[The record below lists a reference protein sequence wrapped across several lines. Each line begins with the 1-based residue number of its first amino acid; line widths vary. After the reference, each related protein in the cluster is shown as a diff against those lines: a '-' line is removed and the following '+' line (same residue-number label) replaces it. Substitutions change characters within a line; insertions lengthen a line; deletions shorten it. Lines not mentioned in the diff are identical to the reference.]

1 MRKYPTDPF
10 GRRGGLLLQPDKEN
24 LMSKT
29 IKVALAGAGAFGI
42 KHLDGIKNID
52 GVEVVSLISRDLA
65 KTQEVADKYGIQH
78 VTTDLADSLALPEVD
93 AVILC
98 TPTQMHASQAIACMK
113 AGKHVQVEIP
123 MCDILK
129 EGEEVLKV
137 QKETG
142 LVAMV
147 GHTRRFN
154 PSHQWVHK
162 KITAGEFNIQQ
173 MDVQTYFFRR
183 TNMNALG
190 QPRSWTDHL
199 LWHHAA
205 HTVDLFAYQCGS
217 PIVQANAIQ
226 GPIHPTL
233 GIAMDMSIQLK
244 AANGAI
250 CTLSLSFN
258 NDGPLG
264 TFFRYIGDTAT
275 YIARYDDLVN
285 GKEEKIDVS
294 KVDVSMNGIELQDR
308 EFFAAIREG
317 REPNSSVAQVLPCYQ
332 VLHQLEQQLNA

>member
-1 MRKYPTDPF
+1 
-10 GRRGGLLLQPDKEN
+10 
-24 LMSKT
+24 MSKT
-29 IKVALAGAGAFGI
+29 IRVALAGAGAFGTKHIDAI
-42 KHLDGIKNID
+42 KLIE
-52 GVEVVSLISRDLA
+52 GVEVVSVVGRELD
-65 KTQEVADKYGIQH
+65 KTREVAAKYGIGH
-78 VTTDLADSLALPEVD
+78 VTTDLSDSLARKDVD
-93 AVILC
+93 AVILA

-123 MCDILK
+123 LADTLK
-129 EGEEVLKV
+129 DAEEVV
-137 QKETG
+137 AAQKQTG
-142 LVAMV
+142 LVAMC

-154 PSHQWVHK
+154 PSHQWVHRRIK
-162 KITAGEFNIQQ
+162 AGELNVQQ

-183 TNMNALG
+183 KNLNALG

-205 HTVDLFAYQCGS
+205 HTVDLFAYQAG
-217 PIVQANAIQ
+217 PIVAAHAMQ
-226 GPIHPTL
+226 GPMHPEL

-244 AANGAI
+244 SATGAI

-264 TFFRYIGDTAT
+264 TFFRYIGDTGT
-275 YIARYDDLVN
+275 YIARYDDLVD
-285 GKEEKIDVS
+285 GKDNKIDVS

-317 REPNSSVAQVLPCYQ
+317 REPNASVAQVLPCYQ
-332 VLHQLEQQLNA
+332 VLGKLDAQLARDGA

>member
-1 MRKYPTDPF
+1 MR
-10 GRRGGLLLQPDKEN
+10 
-24 LMSKT
+24 
-29 IKVALAGAGAFGI
+29 IALVGAGAFGE
-42 KHLDGIKNID
+42 KHLDGLKNID
-52 GVEVVSLISRDLA
+52 GVEIVSVISRQA
-65 KTQEVADKYGIQH
+65 EQAAAVAAKYGARH
-78 VTTDLADSLALPEVD
+78 SGTELDEALALPDVD

-98 TPTQMHASQAIACMK
+98 TPTQMHAAQAIACMN

-123 MCDILK
+123 LADSWADAEAVVAK
-129 EGEEVLKV
+129 

-142 LVAMV
+142 LVCMV

-154 PSHQWVHK
+154 PSHQYVHN
-162 KITAGEFNIQQ
+162 KIKAGEFNVQQ

-183 TNMNALG
+183 RNMNAKG
-190 QPRSWTDHL
+190 EARSWTDHL

-205 HTVDLFAYQCGS
+205 HTVDLFAYQAGR
-217 PIVQANAIQ
+217 IVKANAIE
-226 GPIHPTL
+226 GPIHPEL

-244 AANGAI
+244 SESGAI

-285 GKEEKIDVS
+285 GKEEPIDVS
-294 KVDVSMNGIELQDR
+294 HVDVSMNGIELQDR
-308 EFFAAIREG
+308 EFIAAIREG
-317 REPNSSVAQVLPCYQ
+317 REPNSSVGKVLDCYR
-332 VLHQLEQQLNA
+332 VLGELEKQLSAG

>member
-1 MRKYPTDPF
+1 MT
-10 GRRGGLLLQPDKEN
+10 
-24 LMSKT
+24 KT

-42 KHLDGIKNID
+42 KHLDGIKNIA
-52 GVEVVSLISRDLA
+52 GVEVVSLVSRDLE
-65 KTQEVADKYGIQH
+65 KTREVAAKYGIGH
-78 VTTDLADSLALPEVD
+78 VTTNLEDSLALKEVD

-98 TPTQMHASQAIACMK
+98 TPTQMHAEQSIACLK

-123 MCDILK
+123 LADSLQ
-129 EGEEVLKV
+129 GAQDVV
-137 QKETG
+137 AQARSSG
-142 LVAMV
+142 LVAMC

-154 PSHQWVHK
+154 PSHQYVHK
-162 KITAGEFNIQQ
+162 EITGGRFNIQQ

-190 QPRSWTDHL
+190 QARSWTDHL

-217 PIVQANAIQ
+217 PIVKANALQ
-226 GPIHPTL
+226 GPIHPVL

-264 TFFRYIGDTAT
+264 TFFRYIGDSAT
-275 YIARYDDLVN
+275 YLARYDDLFN
-285 GKEEKIDVS
+285 GKDEKIDVS
-294 KVDVSMNGIELQDR
+294 QVDVSMNGIELQDR

-317 REPNSSVAQVLPCYQ
+317 REPNSSVASVLPCYQ
-332 VLHQLEQQLNA
+332 VLHDLEQQLRG

>member
-1 MRKYPTDPF
+1 
-10 GRRGGLLLQPDKEN
+10 
-24 LMSKT
+24 MSKPL
-29 IKVALAGAGAFGI
+29 KVALAGAGAFGI

-52 GVEVVSLISRDLA
+52 GVEVVSLISRDLE
-65 KTQEVADKYGIQH
+65 KTREVAAKYGIGH
-78 VTTDLADSLALPEVD
+78 VTTSLEDSLALPEVD

-98 TPTQMHASQAIACMK
+98 TPTQMHAAQTIACMK

-123 MCDILK
+123 LADTLRGAM
-129 EGEEVLKV
+129 EVASM
-137 QKETG
+137 QEQTG
-142 LVAMV
+142 LVAMC

-154 PSHQWVHK
+154 PSHQFVHK
-162 KITAGEFNIQQ
+162 EIAAERFNIQQ

-190 QPRSWTDHL
+190 QARSWTDHL

-217 PIVQANAIQ
+217 PIVKANAIQ
-226 GPIHPTL
+226 GPIHPVL

-258 NDGPLG
+258 NEGPLG
-264 TFFRYIGDTAT
+264 AFFRYIGDTQT
-275 YIARYDDLVN
+275 YLARYDDLYN
-285 GKEEKIDVS
+285 GKDEKIDVS
-294 KVDVSMNGIELQDR
+294 QVAVSMNGIELQDR

-317 REPNSSVAQVLPCYQ
+317 RQPNSSLASVLPCYQ
-332 VLHQLEQQLNA
+332 VLHDLEQQLNAG

>member
-1 MRKYPTDPF
+1 M
-10 GRRGGLLLQPDKEN
+10 
-24 LMSKT
+24 KT

-42 KHLDGIKNID
+42 KHIDGIKNID
-52 GVEVVSLISRDLA
+52 GVEVVSLIGRELP
-65 KTQEVADKYGIQH
+65 KTQEIAAKYGIKH
-78 VTTDLADSLALPEVD
+78 VTTNLADSLALKEVD

-98 TPTQMHASQAIACMK
+98 TPTQMHAAQTIQCLQ

-123 MCDILK
+123 LSDSWKDAQAVMD
-129 EGEEVLKV
+129 V
-137 QKETG
+137 QKQTG
-142 LVAMV
+142 LVAMC

-154 PSHQWVHK
+154 PSHQYVQQQ
-162 KITAGEFNIQQ
+162 IAAGKFNVLQ

-190 QPRSWTDHL
+190 QARSWTDHL

-217 PIVQANAIQ
+217 PIVKANAVQ

-264 TFFRYIGDTAT
+264 TYFRYIGDTGT
-275 YIARYDDLVN
+275 YLARYDDLFN
-285 GKEEKIDVS
+285 GKDEKIDVS
-294 KVDVSMNGIELQDR
+294 NVAVSMNGIELQDR
-308 EFFAAIREG
+308 EFFTAIREG
-317 REPNSSVAQVLPCYQ
+317 REPNSSVAKVLPCYK
-332 VLHQLEQQLNA
+332 VLHDLEQQLA

>member
-1 MRKYPTDPF
+1 
-10 GRRGGLLLQPDKEN
+10 
-24 LMSKT
+24 MSKT
-29 IKVALAGAGAFGI
+29 IRVALAGAGAFGI

-52 GVEVVSLISRDLA
+52 GVEVVSLIGRDLA
-65 KTQEVADKYGIQH
+65 KTQEVAAKYGIGH
-78 VTTDLADSLALPEVD
+78 VTTELADSLARPEVD

-98 TPTQMHASQAIACMK
+98 TPTQMHASQTLACLK

-123 MCDILK
+123 LCDVLAD
-129 EGEEVLKV
+129 GEEVV
-137 QKETG
+137 QVAKASD
-142 LVAMV
+142 LVAMC

-162 KITAGEFNIQQ
+162 KIAAGDFNIQQ

-205 HTVDLFAYQCGS
+205 HTVDLFAYQAGS
-217 PIVQANAIQ
+217 PVVQAHAMQ
-226 GPIHPTL
+226 GPVHPQL

-264 TFFRYIGDTAT
+264 TFFRYIGDTGT

-294 KVDVSMNGIELQDR
+294 QVDVSMNGIELQDR

-317 REPNSSVAQVLPCYQ
+317 REPNGSVAQVLPCYE
-332 VLHQLEQQLNA
+332 VRLDLERQLASGGPA

>member
-1 MRKYPTDPF
+1 MTKP
-10 GRRGGLLLQPDKEN
+10 
-24 LMSKT
+24 

-42 KHLDGIKNID
+42 KHLDGIKNIE
-52 GVEVVSLISRDLA
+52 GVEVVSLVSRELD
-65 KTQEVADKYGIQH
+65 KTKEIAAKYGIGH
-78 VTTDLADSLALPEVD
+78 VTTELSDSLALKEVD

-98 TPTQMHASQAIACMK
+98 TPTQMHAAQTLACLQ

-123 MCDILK
+123 LCDVLRD
-129 EGEEVLKV
+129 GEEVAQLAEKS
-137 QKETG
+137 G
-142 LVAMV
+142 LVAMC

-154 PSHQWVHK
+154 PSHQYVHQQ
-162 KITAGEFNIQQ
+162 ITTGRFNIQQ

-183 TNMNALG
+183 SNMNALG

-217 PIVQANAIQ
+217 PVVKANAIQ

-244 AANGAI
+244 SANGAI

-275 YIARYDDLVN
+275 YIARYDDLFN

-294 KVDVSMNGIELQDR
+294 GVAVSMNGIELQDR

-317 REPNSSVAQVLPCYQ
+317 RQPNSSVASVLPCYR
-332 VLHQLEQQLNA
+332 VLHELEQQLVG

>member
-1 MRKYPTDPF
+1 M
-10 GRRGGLLLQPDKEN
+10 
-24 LMSKT
+24 KT

-52 GVEVVSLISRDLA
+52 GVEVVSLVSRDLG
-65 KTQEVADKYGIQH
+65 KTREVADKYGIGH

-98 TPTQMHASQAIACMK
+98 TPTQMHAEQSIACLE

-123 MCDILK
+123 LADSLADA
-129 EGEEVLKV
+129 EKV
-137 QKETG
+137 VELQKRSG
-142 LVAMV
+142 LVAMC

-162 KITAGEFNIQQ
+162 KVVDGSFNVQQ

-205 HTVDLFAYQCGS
+205 HTVDLFAYQANS
-217 PIVQANAIQ
+217 PIVQANAVQ

-233 GIAMDMSIQLK
+233 GIAMDMSIQLR

-264 TFFRYIGDTAT
+264 TFFRYIGDTGT
-275 YIARYDDLVN
+275 YLARYDDLFD
-285 GKEEKIDVS
+285 GKDKQIDVS
-294 KVDVSMNGIELQDR
+294 QVDVSMNGIELQDR

-317 REPNSSVAQVLPCYQ
+317 REPNSSVAQVLPCYR
-332 VLHQLEQQLNA
+332 VLHQLEQQLGSAG

>member
-1 MRKYPTDPF
+1 M
-10 GRRGGLLLQPDKEN
+10 
-24 LMSKT
+24 KT
-29 IKVALAGAGAFGI
+29 IKVALAGAGAFGS

-52 GVEVVSLISRDLA
+52 GVEVISLVGRELG
-65 KTQEVADKYGIQH
+65 KTKEIAAKYGIDH
-78 VTTDLADSLALPEVD
+78 VSTELADSLAIKEVD

-98 TPTQMHASQAIACMK
+98 TPTQMHASQTLACLK

-123 MCDILK
+123 MADKLDDAKAIVAL
-129 EGEEVLKV
+129 
-137 QKETG
+137 QKSTG
-142 LVAMV
+142 LVAMA

-154 PSHQWVHK
+154 PSHQWVHQ
-162 KITAGEFNIQQ
+162 KIKAGEFNIQQ
-173 MDVQTYFFRR
+173 LDVQTYFFRR

-205 HTVDLFAYQCGS
+205 HTVELFAYQCGS
-217 PIVQANAIQ
+217 PVVKANAVQ

-233 GIAMDMSIQLK
+233 GISMDMSIQLK

-264 TFFRYIGDTAT
+264 TWFRYIGDTGT
-275 YIARYDDLVN
+275 YLAKYDDLYN
-285 GKEEKIDVS
+285 GKEEQIDVS
-294 KVDVSMNGIELQDR
+294 KVAVSLNGIELQDR
-308 EFFAAIREG
+308 EFFGAIREG
-317 REPNSSVAQVLPCYQ
+317 REPISSVSNVLACYQ
-332 VLHQLEQQLNA
+332 VLHDCEVQMGH

>member
-1 MRKYPTDPF
+1 MAHK
-10 GRRGGLLLQPDKEN
+10 Q
-24 LMSKT
+24 T

-52 GVEVVSLISRDLA
+52 GVEVVSLVSRELD
-65 KTQEVADKYGIQH
+65 KTREVAAKYGIGH
-78 VTTDLADSLALPEVD
+78 VSTELADSLALPEVD

-98 TPTQMHASQAIACMK
+98 TPTQMHAAQSIACLR

-123 MCDILK
+123 LADSL
-129 EGEEVLKV
+129 EGAEAVV
-137 QKETG
+137 RAQQASG
-142 LVAMV
+142 RVAMC

-154 PSHQWVHK
+154 PSHQFVHK
-162 KITAGEFNIQQ
+162 RIAAGEFNIQQ

-190 QPRSWTDHL
+190 QARSWTDHL

-217 PIVQANAIQ
+217 PIVKANAVQ

-264 TFFRYIGDTAT
+264 TFFRYIGDSAT
-275 YIARYDDLVN
+275 YIARYDDLFN
-285 GKEEKIDVS
+285 GKDEKIDVS
-294 KVDVSMNGIELQDR
+294 TVDVSMNGIELQDR

-317 REPNSSVAQVLPCYQ
+317 REPNSSVASVLPCYQ
-332 VLHQLEQQLNA
+332 VLHQLEQQLNAA

>member
-1 MRKYPTDPF
+1 
-10 GRRGGLLLQPDKEN
+10 
-24 LMSKT
+24 MSKT

-52 GVEVVSLISRDLA
+52 GVEVVSLISRDIE
-65 KTQEVADKYGIQH
+65 KTREVAAKYGIDH

-98 TPTQMHASQAIACMK
+98 TPTQMHADQSIQCLK

-123 MCDILK
+123 LADTLA
-129 EGEEVLKV
+129 GAQAVVAL
-137 QKETG
+137 QKQTG
-142 LVAMV
+142 LVAMC

-154 PSHQWVHK
+154 PSHQYVTQ
-162 KITAGEFNIQQ
+162 KIKAGEFKLQQ
-173 MDVQTYFFRR
+173 LNVQTYFFRR
-183 TNMNALG
+183 TNMNAMG
-190 QPRSWTDHL
+190 QARSWTDHL

-217 PIVQANAIQ
+217 PIVKANAVQ
-226 GPIHPTL
+226 GPIHPAL
-233 GIAMDMSIQLK
+233 GIAMDMSVQLQ

-275 YIARYDDLVN
+275 YIASYDDLYT

-294 KVDVSMNGIELQDR
+294 QVAVSMNGIELQDR

-317 REPNSSVAQVLPCYQ
+317 REPNSSVAQVLPCYK
-332 VLHQLEQQLNA
+332 VLHELELQLNS

>member
-1 MRKYPTDPF
+1 M
-10 GRRGGLLLQPDKEN
+10 
-24 LMSKT
+24 KT

-52 GVEVVSLISRDLA
+52 GVEVVSLISRDLG
-65 KTQEVADKYGIQH
+65 KTREVADKYGICH

-98 TPTQMHASQAIACMK
+98 TPTQMHASQSIQCLK

-123 MCDILK
+123 LADSWK
-129 EGEEVLKV
+129 DADEVVAL
-137 QKETG
+137 QKQTG
-142 LVAMV
+142 LVAMC

-154 PSHQWVHK
+154 PSHQWVNQ
-162 KITAGEFNIQQ
+162 KIKAGEFNIQQ

-217 PIVQANAIQ
+217 PIVKANAVQ
-226 GPIHPTL
+226 GPIHPNL

-264 TFFRYIGDTAT
+264 TFFRYIGDTGT
-275 YIARYDDLVN
+275 YIARYDDLFS

-294 KVDVSMNGIELQDR
+294 KVAVSMNGIELQDR

-317 REPNSSVAQVLPCYQ
+317 REPNSSVAQVLPCYK
-332 VLHQLEQQLNA
+332 VLHDLEQQLS